1 MSAPDYSRRSFDL
14 AVARDRTPIIDQG
27 TLINGVTVLS
37 IPGGAVAQLH
47 FGAGRDP
54 VDVVSGD
61 SWDVSA
67 VGGDGCPKPLD
78 EGLFMTNPAGA
89 GLVQLLISFGPIG
102 AGVRTEA

>member
-27 TLINGVTVLS
+27 TLINGVTILS
-37 IPGGAVAQLH
+37 LPGGAIAQLH

-54 VDVVSGD
+54 VDVVQGD
-61 SWDVSA
+61 SWTVSA
-67 VGGDGCPKPLD
+67 IDAKGCPIPLD

-102 AGVRTEA
+102 GGLATEA